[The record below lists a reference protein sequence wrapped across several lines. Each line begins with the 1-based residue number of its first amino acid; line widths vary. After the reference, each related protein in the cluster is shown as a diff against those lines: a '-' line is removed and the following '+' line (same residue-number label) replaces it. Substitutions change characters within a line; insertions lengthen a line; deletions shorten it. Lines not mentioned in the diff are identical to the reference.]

1 MFTCYLYED
10 IYHISEHTHGYTFQN
25 IRISGRTATVLP
37 LPRSDT
43 SCIQLQI
50 IIISIQEC
58 RTMWHLKISSSL
70 AFQQEEHGQI
80 TTLQEIHVHSRQWR
94 VPLILLQEHLQKPS
108 LWKNSNPT
116 ILTEEYPVLDCKEDT
131 GDTNWKSPSLLYE
144 KAYNWHLLYNYPLTR
159 SSNRSLSEY
168 CFLKLD
174 LPHRPPHAGVD
185 KESWGTISNNYQG

>member
-1 MFTCYLYED
+1 
-10 IYHISEHTHGYTFQN
+10 
-25 IRISGRTATVLP
+25 
-37 LPRSDT
+37 
-43 SCIQLQI
+43 
-50 IIISIQEC
+50 
-58 RTMWHLKISSSL
+58 MWHLKISSSL

-94 VPLILLQEHLQKPS
+94 VPLVLLQEHLQKPS
-108 LWKNSNPT
+108 LWKNSYQPSLRKNSFLMMS
-116 ILTEEYPVLDCKEDT
+116 IELECPVLGCKEGP
-131 GDTNWKSPSLLYE
+131 GDAKWKSPLLLYE
-144 KAYNWHLLYNYPLTR
+144 QAYIELDWHLLYNYPLTR